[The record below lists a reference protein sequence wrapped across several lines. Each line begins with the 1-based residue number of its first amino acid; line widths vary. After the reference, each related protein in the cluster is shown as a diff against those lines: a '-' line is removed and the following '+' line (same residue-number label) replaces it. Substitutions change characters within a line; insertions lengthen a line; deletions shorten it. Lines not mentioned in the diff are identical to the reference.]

1 MQASSADDASFH
13 IAIAAMAAI
22 ATKLIQKNGLHQSAY
37 CQAYFCEWKN
47 KLVNVLQ
54 AVVCVHRRPNG
65 LSDSFSAAA
74 SFLVQA
80 FYLLK

>member
-1 MQASSADDASFH
+1 MLDFVLTQHSGRERSAFIHVDA
-13 IAIAAMAAI
+13 
-22 ATKLIQKNGLHQSAY
+22 LHQSAY
-37 CQAYFCEWKN
+37 CQVYFCEWKN